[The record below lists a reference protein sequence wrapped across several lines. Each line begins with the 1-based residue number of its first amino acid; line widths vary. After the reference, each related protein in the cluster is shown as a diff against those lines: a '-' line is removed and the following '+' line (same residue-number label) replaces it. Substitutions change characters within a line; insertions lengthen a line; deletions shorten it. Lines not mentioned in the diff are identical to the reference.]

1 MQAEALETLVNNH
14 YKGLITAIA
23 SHIQDKVEAN
33 IREWLTA
40 EFRHQL
46 EHHEVAFA
54 QPTDE
59 VKEHAVEQIVEAY
72 LKRNNYMNDN
82 NIDAHIQEYVQNNDI
97 VTADSLSD
105 SINEWMSENFDI
117 SDYDIEYPVK
127 EAVRNL
133 EFSVEVQVN

>member
-1 MQAEALETLVNNH
+1 M
-14 YKGLITAIA
+14 
-23 SHIQDKVEAN
+23 EAN

-46 EHHEVAFA
+46 EHHDVAFKNA
-54 QPTDE
+54 ENASTRVIKD
-59 VKEHAVEQIVEAY
+59 Y
-72 LKRNNYMNDN
+72 LECNGYVNEN
-82 NIDAHIQEYVQNNDI
+82 NIDEHIQDYVQNNDI